1 MSATAST
8 TAPAPA
14 LAITIGGASNHESST
29 PASSGDKFKS
39 VACAPRDETDPDIN
53 ETKDFSC
60 YSSKSLD
67 KLKSLWNKRHP
78 DQKIEDTDPRAIWT
92 ALKQHMNRVC
102 HQEAC
107 WLRQNFASSGMDRE
121 MLHYTFAPQAPTSW
135 KKNIH
140 EWLSSIDIA
149 NSLKQYEHA
158 VPSFVFI
165 GPSPMDYD
173 EVLDDGKCVWDEL
186 CNFDIM
192 KHIKNGKQKI
202 GIVFNTDPHDKPG
215 EHWVSMFIDV
225 RARVVFFF
233 DSTGDQPQRR
243 IRQFMRMV
251 CEQGAANGIHFK
263 EYINDIHHQRND
275 SECGVYSIFMLI
287 HMLLGKMTVHDFL
300 DKDKKLTDKY
310 MQRFRRKFFNVDEK
324 VPTPNVEF

>member
-1 MSATAST
+1 MTELVKMGGGGGESS
-8 TAPAPA
+8 
-14 LAITIGGASNHESST
+14 GGA
-29 PASSGDKFKS
+29 ADGFKS
-39 VACAPRDETDPDIN
+39 VTCAPKDQTDPDIN

-60 YSSKSLD
+60 YSSKSLE

-92 ALKQHMNRVC
+92 ALKNNMNNVC

-107 WLRQNFASSGMDRE
+107 WLRQSFASSGIDKDMV
-121 MLHYTFAPQAPTSW
+121 HYTFAPQAPKTW

-158 VPSFVFI
+158 IPSFVFI
-165 GPSPMDYD
+165 GPSPVDYD
-173 EVLDDGKCVWDEL
+173 EVLEDGECVWNEL

-192 KHIKNGKQKI
+192 KHIKNGKYKI
-202 GIVFNTDPHDKPG
+202 GVVFNTDPHNKPG
-215 EHWVSMFIDV
+215 EHWVSLFIDV
-225 RARVVFFF
+225 RARVIFFF
-233 DSTGDQPQRR
+233 DSTSDRPQNR
-243 IRQFMRMV
+243 IRAFMKMV
-251 CEQGAANGIHFK
+251 KEQGEANGIHFK
-263 EYINDIHHQRND
+263 EYINDVPHQKNNT
-275 SECGVYSIFMLI
+275 ECGVYSIFMII

-300 DKDKKLTDKY
+300 DKKKKLTDKY

-324 VPTPNVEF
+324 VPTPNVKF

>member
-1 MSATAST
+1 MNQIESAPSDV
-8 TAPAPA
+8 
-14 LAITIGGASNHESST
+14 TI
-29 PASSGDKFKS
+29 SGSGSGSGNFKS
-39 VACAPRDETDPDIN
+39 VSCAPRDQTDPNIN

-60 YSSKSLD
+60 YSSKSLE

-78 DQKIEDTDPRAIWT
+78 DEKIKDTDPRAIWT
-92 ALKQHMNRVC
+92 ALRHNMTRVC

-107 WLRQNFASSGMDRE
+107 WLRQSFASSGIDKE
-121 MLHYTFAPQAPTSW
+121 MLHYTFAPQAPNTW

-158 VPSFVFI
+158 NPSFLFI
-165 GPSPMDYD
+165 GPSPVDFD
-173 EVLDDGKCVWDEL
+173 EVLEDGECVWNEL
-186 CNFDIM
+186 CKFDIM
-192 KHIKNGKQKI
+192 KHVKNGKHKI

-225 RARVVFFF
+225 RAKVIFFF
-233 DSTGDQPQRR
+233 DSTSDRPQRR
-243 IRQFMRMV
+243 IRTFMKMV
-251 CEQGAANGIHFK
+251 REQGEANGIPFK
-263 EYINDIHHQRND
+263 EYINNVPHQKND
-275 SECGVYSIFMLI
+275 TECGVYSIFMII

-300 DKDKKLTDKY
+300 DKKKKLTDKY

>member
-1 MSATAST
+1 MNYEN
-8 TAPAPA
+8 
-14 LAITIGGASNHESST
+14 IMNNEEIVGGKGKQNEL
-29 PASSGDKFKS
+29 FKS
-39 VACAPRDETDPDIN
+39 VACAPRDQSNPDIN

-67 KLKSLWNKRHP
+67 KLKILWNKRHP
-78 DQKIEDTDPRAIWT
+78 DQKIHETDPRAIWT
-92 ALKQHMNRVC
+92 ALKNNMNRVC

-107 WLRQNFASSGMDRE
+107 WLRQSFASSGVDRE
-121 MLHYTFAPQAPTSW
+121 MEQYTFAPQAPKQW

-140 EWLSSIDIA
+140 EWLSSVDIA

-158 VPSFVFI
+158 IPSFIFI

-173 EVLDDGKCVWDEL
+173 EILEDGECVWNEL

-192 KHIKNGKQKI
+192 KHVRNGKPKI

-225 RARVVFFF
+225 RAKVIFFF
-233 DSTGDQPQRR
+233 DSTGDPPQRR
-243 IRQFMRMV
+243 IRAFMKMV
-251 CEQGAANGIHFK
+251 CKQGAANGIEFK
-263 EYINDIHHQRND
+263 EYINDIHHQKKNT
-275 SECGVYSIFMLI
+275 ECGVYSIFMII

-300 DKDKKLTDKY
+300 DKKKILTDKY
-310 MQRFRRKFFNVDEK
+310 MQRFRRRFFNVDEN
-324 VPTPNVEF
+324 VPTPTTKF